1 MFKNKE
7 LLYEYL
13 IPGWTSIG
21 VGFMGVIVNYI
32 DNQTMPI
39 YWLVIALDLLLA
51 TGLIMS
57 ISFGKKYKQKPDEYT
72 HKLHV
77 ETRSQM
83 MRYSIIALGLFGIGG
98 ILYYELVSSFV
109 IPFSLNI
116 VVLLLGIYD
125 LLYYVIYTRLEK
137 EDLM

>member
-21 VGFMGVIVNYI
+21 IGFIGFIVDYI
-32 DNQTMPI
+32 DYEPI
-39 YWLVIALDLLLA
+39 GWLFLALDLILA

-57 ISFGKKYKQKPDEYT
+57 ISFGKKYKQNPDEYT

-83 MRYSIIALGLFGIGG
+83 MRYTILALGLFGIGG
-98 ILYYELVSSFV
+98 FLYYEFVSPFA
-109 IPFSLNI
+109 IPFSLDI
-116 VVLLLGIYD
+116 IILLLGISD

-137 EDLM
+137 EELM

>member
-7 LLYEYL
+7 LSYDYL
-13 IPGWTSIG
+13 IPGLTSIG
-21 VGFMGVIVNYI
+21 IGFIGFIVDYI
-32 DNQTMPI
+32 DNEPI
-39 YWLVIALDLLLA
+39 GWLFLVLDLLLA
-51 TGLIMS
+51 VCLVLS
-57 ISFGKKYKQKPDEYT
+57 ISFGKKYKQNPDEYT

-83 MRYSIIALGLFGIGG
+83 MRYTIIALGLFGIGG
-98 ILYYELVSSFV
+98 IFYYELVSPFA
-109 IPFSLNI
+109 IPFSLDV

-125 LLYYVIYTRLEK
+125 LFYYVIYTRLET